1 MNSDMREVLINALTD
16 SELEEVMEEMYL
28 DDTVDVLEELP
39 ANVVDRLLLVT
50 DEEKRKQINQ
60 LLQYPED
67 SAGSVMN
74 VDYIALRRE
83 MTVADAILRI
93 RQIGLNRE
101 TIYTCYVT
109 EKKKLIGVV
118 DVKELLTTSESKL
131 IEEIMETNMLY
142 AQTTDDQEDVAR
154 TITKYGLIALPI
166 VDHEMCM
173 VGIVTVD
180 DAMLVLQEE
189 ETEDISIM
197 AGVSPSDESYFGTT
211 VFEHVKSRIPWLL
224 FLMLSATVTQMIM
237 NSYESAL
244 TVMPQLAGFVPMLTG
259 TGGNCG
265 SQSSTLVIRGLA
277 VGEIELTDVIK
288 VIWKEVRIA
297 VCISVVLAV
306 VKKSPIHSY
315 TIKRMVS
322 GYHDTELTGTYS
334 SASAIRKLLS
344 YASHSVSMEQE
355 GMFDEPSMSEALTR
369 LEDMVPPSCIRTLE
383 DTHRSRYPIYANDFS
398 LPLKYQLL
406 KETYTSL
413 AEYLDISEDLAN
425 RILNHTNDFVTFDQF
440 CDLLKTRDVTYSRLS
455 RSLLHILLG
464 IKKKDLLTFRE
475 EGCCQYARILGFR
488 KDAKRLLSYIKKHSD
503 VPLITKLTQID
514 GLTPPG
520 LAMLKQDVFASN
532 LYESVITNKF
542 KMPFVNEYQHQILKI

>member
-1 MNSDMREVLINALTD
+1 MKIV
-16 SELEEVMEEMYL
+16 
-28 DDTVDVLEELP
+28 
-39 ANVVDRLLLVT
+39 
-50 DEEKRKQINQ
+50 
-60 LLQYPED
+60 
-67 SAGSVMN
+67 
-74 VDYIALRRE
+74 
-83 MTVADAILRI
+83 
-93 RQIGLNRE
+93 
-101 TIYTCYVT
+101 
-109 EKKKLIGVV
+109 
-118 DVKELLTTSESKL
+118 
-131 IEEIMETNMLY
+131 
-142 AQTTDDQEDVAR
+142 
-154 TITKYGLIALPI
+154 GLIAEYNPFHNGHLYHIERAKEITGADSAIVVMSGNYVQRGAPAIMPKHLRAEVALEAGADIIFELPVCYACASAEYFAAGAVSLFEQLNC
-166 VDHEMCM
+166 VDSVCFGSECGDYELLERIAR
-173 VGIVTVD
+173 VAAD
-180 DAMLVLQEE
+180 EPEE
-189 ETEDISIM
+189 YRT
-197 AGVSPSDESYFGTT
+197 
-211 VFEHVKSRIPWLL
+211 LL
-224 FLMLSATVTQMIM
+224 SEGLKKGMSFPRARQA
-237 NSYESAL
+237 AL
-244 TVMPQLAGFVPMLTG
+244 TEYLRDDSLDIVLEQPNNILG
-259 TGGNCG
+259 
-265 SQSSTLVIRGLA
+265 
-277 VGEIELTDVIK
+277 IEYIK
-288 VIWKEVRIA
+288 A
-297 VCISVVLAV
+297 LYQ
-306 VKKSPIHSY
+306 KKSPIHSY

>member
-1 MNSDMREVLINALTD
+1 MKIV
-16 SELEEVMEEMYL
+16 
-28 DDTVDVLEELP
+28 
-39 ANVVDRLLLVT
+39 
-50 DEEKRKQINQ
+50 
-60 LLQYPED
+60 
-67 SAGSVMN
+67 
-74 VDYIALRRE
+74 
-83 MTVADAILRI
+83 
-93 RQIGLNRE
+93 
-101 TIYTCYVT
+101 
-109 EKKKLIGVV
+109 
-118 DVKELLTTSESKL
+118 
-131 IEEIMETNMLY
+131 
-142 AQTTDDQEDVAR
+142 
-154 TITKYGLIALPI
+154 GLIAEYNPFHNGHLYHIERAKEITGADSAIVVMSGNYVQRGAPAIMPKHLRAEVALEAGADIIFELPVCYACASAEYFAAGAVSLFEQLNC
-166 VDHEMCM
+166 VDSVCFGSECGDYGLLERIAR
-173 VGIVTVD
+173 VAAD
-180 DAMLVLQEE
+180 EPEE
-189 ETEDISIM
+189 YRTLLSEDLKKGMSFPR
-197 AGVSPSDESYFGTT
+197 A
-211 VFEHVKSRIPWLL
+211 RQ
-224 FLMLSATVTQMIM
+224 A
-237 NSYESAL
+237 AL
-244 TVMPQLAGFVPMLTG
+244 TEYLRDDSLDIVLEQPNNILG
-259 TGGNCG
+259 
-265 SQSSTLVIRGLA
+265 
-277 VGEIELTDVIK
+277 IEYIK
-288 VIWKEVRIA
+288 A
-297 VCISVVLAV
+297 LYQ
-306 VKKSPIHSY
+306 KKSPIHSY

-355 GMFDEPSMSEALTR
+355 GMFDEPSISEALTR

>member
-1 MNSDMREVLINALTD
+1 MKIV
-16 SELEEVMEEMYL
+16 
-28 DDTVDVLEELP
+28 
-39 ANVVDRLLLVT
+39 
-50 DEEKRKQINQ
+50 
-60 LLQYPED
+60 
-67 SAGSVMN
+67 
-74 VDYIALRRE
+74 
-83 MTVADAILRI
+83 
-93 RQIGLNRE
+93 
-101 TIYTCYVT
+101 
-109 EKKKLIGVV
+109 
-118 DVKELLTTSESKL
+118 
-131 IEEIMETNMLY
+131 
-142 AQTTDDQEDVAR
+142 
-154 TITKYGLIALPI
+154 GLIAEYNPFHNGHLYHIERAKEITGADSAIVVMSGNYVQRGAPAIMPKHLRAEVALEAGADIIFELPVCYACASAEYFAAGAVSLFEQLNC
-166 VDHEMCM
+166 VDSVCFGSECGDYGLLERIAR
-173 VGIVTVD
+173 VAAD
-180 DAMLVLQEE
+180 EPEE
-189 ETEDISIM
+189 YRT
-197 AGVSPSDESYFGTT
+197 
-211 VFEHVKSRIPWLL
+211 LL
-224 FLMLSATVTQMIM
+224 SEGLKKGMSFPRARQA
-237 NSYESAL
+237 AL
-244 TVMPQLAGFVPMLTG
+244 TEYLRDDSLDIVLEQPNNILG
-259 TGGNCG
+259 
-265 SQSSTLVIRGLA
+265 
-277 VGEIELTDVIK
+277 IEYIK
-288 VIWKEVRIA
+288 A
-297 VCISVVLAV
+297 LYQ
-306 VKKSPIHSY
+306 KKSPIHSY

-520 LAMLKQDVFASN
+520 LTMLKQDVFASN

>member
-1 MNSDMREVLINALTD
+1 MKIV
-16 SELEEVMEEMYL
+16 
-28 DDTVDVLEELP
+28 
-39 ANVVDRLLLVT
+39 
-50 DEEKRKQINQ
+50 
-60 LLQYPED
+60 
-67 SAGSVMN
+67 
-74 VDYIALRRE
+74 
-83 MTVADAILRI
+83 
-93 RQIGLNRE
+93 
-101 TIYTCYVT
+101 
-109 EKKKLIGVV
+109 
-118 DVKELLTTSESKL
+118 
-131 IEEIMETNMLY
+131 
-142 AQTTDDQEDVAR
+142 
-154 TITKYGLIALPI
+154 GLIAEYNPFHNGHLYHIERAKEITGADSAIVVMSGNYVQRGAPAIMPKHLRAEVALEAGADIIFELPVCYACASAEYFAAGAVSLFEQLNC
-166 VDHEMCM
+166 VDSVCFGSECGDYGLLERIAR
-173 VGIVTVD
+173 VAAD
-180 DAMLVLQEE
+180 EPEE
-189 ETEDISIM
+189 YRT
-197 AGVSPSDESYFGTT
+197 
-211 VFEHVKSRIPWLL
+211 LL
-224 FLMLSATVTQMIM
+224 SEGLKKGMSFPRARQA
-237 NSYESAL
+237 AL
-244 TVMPQLAGFVPMLTG
+244 TEYLRDDSLDIVLEQPNNILG
-259 TGGNCG
+259 
-265 SQSSTLVIRGLA
+265 
-277 VGEIELTDVIK
+277 IEYIK
-288 VIWKEVRIA
+288 A
-297 VCISVVLAV
+297 LYQ
-306 VKKSPIHSY
+306 KKSPIHSY

-355 GMFDEPSMSEALTR
+355 GMFDEPSISEALTR

-542 KMPFVNEYQHQILKI
+542 KMPFINEYQHQILRL